1 MKKQLLLLV
10 SMFLSLAV
18 NAQDAVEIDG
28 IYYRLDINT
37 KTAEVTRQLYHTY
50 SGDVVIPSTVTK
62 DEVDY
67 SVTSIGKEAF
77 SLSTELVSVTIPDH
91 VTNIADHA
99 FDACWSLASVNI
111 PNSVTH
117 IGEYAF
123 AQCTSLRSITIP
135 NSVTSIDN
143 AVFTQCT
150 ALESI
155 VVDENNMD
163 YDSRD
168 NCNAIIRKSDNTLI
182 SGCKK
187 TIIPNSVTSIG
198 ERAFEGCK
206 TLYSI
211 RIPGN
216 VKTIGQSA
224 FWLCNSLLTVVI
236 SEGVTSINEFAFNW
250 CESLSNVNL
259 PSSITFIGKSAFGG
273 CNKIGSIT
281 ISNNVTTIEENA
293 FDGCNGLYKVELN
306 NNAIVSKDYSQS
318 SSIKKFFGEQVHEYI
333 LGEDVTSIG
342 ENAFAGCFL
351 NSIR

>member
-1 MKKQLLLLV
+1 
-10 SMFLSLAV
+10 MFLSLAV

-77 SLSTELVSVTIPDH
+77 SLSTELVSV
-91 VTNIADHA
+91 ADHA

-135 NSVTSIDN
+135 NSVTNIDN

-198 ERAFEGCK
+198 KCAFEGCK

-211 RIPGN
+211 RLFG
-216 VKTIGQSA
+216 
-224 FWLCNSLLTVVI
+224 CVI
-236 SEGVTSINEFAFNW
+236 V
-250 CESLSNVNL
+250 L
-259 PSSITFIGKSAFGG
+259 
-273 CNKIGSIT
+273 
-281 ISNNVTTIEENA
+281 
-293 FDGCNGLYKVELN
+293 
-306 NNAIVSKDYSQS
+306 
-318 SSIKKFFGEQVHEYI
+318 
-333 LGEDVTSIG
+333 
-342 ENAFAGCFL
+342 
-351 NSIR
+351 

>member
-182 SGCKK
+182 S
-187 TIIPNSVTSIG
+187 VM
-198 ERAFEGCK
+198 
-206 TLYSI
+206 
-211 RIPGN
+211 
-216 VKTIGQSA
+216 
-224 FWLCNSLLTVVI
+224 
-236 SEGVTSINEFAFNW
+236 
-250 CESLSNVNL
+250 
-259 PSSITFIGKSAFGG
+259 PSSGNRITRLFVA
-273 CNKIGSIT
+273 
-281 ISNNVTTIEENA
+281 V
-293 FDGCNGLYKVELN
+293 
-306 NNAIVSKDYSQS
+306 
-318 SSIKKFFGEQVHEYI
+318 KK
-333 LGEDVTSIG
+333 LS
-342 ENAFAGCFL
+342 FL
-351 NSIR
+351 TA